1 MGGEEQSLATGGV
14 HGRRR
19 LGGRAFEL
27 CFVDPSNFGRLK
39 IWWFCQPFC
48 LLVLSRHSEQLKSI
62 N

>member
-27 CFVDPSNFGRLK
+27 CVV
-39 IWWFCQPFC
+39 WFLPI
-48 LLVLSRHSEQLKSI
+48 LEG
-62 N
+62 